1 MRNRLL
7 TLLNDAN
14 ALTSPVERRM
24 AYVALIRIMLQ
35 HSCILLA
42 ERIVARR
49 RLATSKIEWHNL
61 PIPSLRVPA
70 DGTLLAALCEMLVIA
85 ENEGAAGVSTPVLRP
100 TVTDRSC
107 WRLLDENESRT
118 GDRLLNS
125 FIDSRNDGVEGHG
138 LMGAHDL
145 EAEGDAVAFLIDSLD
160 GILPRISESRSEMIM
175 CLGDGRTEVLTT
187 LRAFDGNLVCYRS
200 IKRSSADKCIVRAQV
215 ERGLFDREDVSYE
228 INDPFLDV
236 RSSDLRAYE
245 IVKTETKGWSPLSIF
260 PDRITKEFTGR
271 ERELEDLRDW
281 WNDSESRACM
291 IFGDGGMGK
300 TTLAVEF
307 VHRMLEGRIN
317 IEYRPE
323 MITFYT
329 AKKTRWGLDGLELI
343 RVGDVGVADVATLIP
358 RALDGKP
365 LDRSWFTKDADTLI
379 QKLAGYLS
387 TEWGVSRNDHLLVL
401 DNTETMASNPEEVR
415 SLARQIRELSRRVGR
430 VLLTSRRREALEAN
444 QVEIKPL
451 TEEESVEF
459 LRARA
464 HVMQR
469 QPILVAGDATLAKYS
484 RNLGCKPL
492 VLEVFVGALGEGGIG
507 LENAF
512 QRVQR
517 MHSQDLGEFLYADA
531 WNRISPQTQHLML
544 LMIRIS
550 EIHDDTLLK
559 LCSGYVGV
567 SVLSAYDTLEESRGI
582 AQISRYGDDTQ
593 ILFSQEFIKYCAHR
607 SVTISGVVLP
617 TQNSVEKIKNRY
629 NDFLKNRSNKI
640 SDRIDKAFRHPYAR
654 AANTAYREGRDED
667 CEAFYE
673 LALSADPDNG
683 WLYDRYAVFVS
694 SKYPA
699 RRLEALDWAKKATQ
713 IIPGDGDAWYTR
725 GLLEARLGQPSAYT
739 SLDRAAACGK
749 PKHLCLL
756 QQARAY
762 LNEVPPNKAMARAK
776 ITASKAQ
783 EPKSD
788 VLLWKYRSERARL
801 ARRAEDS
808 NSSELIDR

>member
-1 MRNRLL
+1 MRDRLL
-7 TLLNDAN
+7 VLLGEAN
-14 ALTSPVERRM
+14 QSTSPVERRM

-35 HSCILLA
+35 HGCIFLA
-42 ERIVARR
+42 EWIVARR
-49 RLATSKIEWHNL
+49 RLSVSKTEWQNL
-61 PIPSLRVPA
+61 PTASLRAPA
-70 DGTLLAALCEMLVIA
+70 DGTLLTALCEMLIIA
-85 ENEGAAGVSTPVLRP
+85 ENEGASGLSSPMLRP
-100 TVTDRSC
+100 TPKNRAC
-107 WRLLDENESRT
+107 WRLLNENVLHT
-118 GDRLLNS
+118 GERLLNF
-125 FIDSRNDGVEGHG
+125 FIDSRNDGIEGHG
-138 LMGAHDL
+138 LMGTHDL
-145 EAEGDAVAFLIDSLD
+145 EAEGDAIAFLIDSLTMVLPKISDD
-160 GILPRISESRSEMIM
+160 GETMLM
-175 CLGDGRTEVLTT
+175 LLDDGTTKPITT
-187 LRAFDGNLVCYRS
+187 LRAFSGNLICYRS
-200 IKRSSADKCIVRAQV
+200 IKRSSAEKCVVKAQI
-215 ERGLFDREDVSYE
+215 ERGLFNREDISYE

-236 RSSDLRAYE
+236 RSTNSPSYE
-245 IVKTETKGWSPLSIF
+245 IIKTNIKEWSPLSLF

-271 ERELEDLRDW
+271 ERELDDLIDW

-307 VHRMLEGRIN
+307 VHRMLEGSVTTASP
-317 IEYRPE
+317 PE
-323 MITFYT
+323 LITFYT

-343 RVGDVGVADVATLIP
+343 RVSDVGVADVATLIP

-365 LDRSWFTKDADTLI
+365 LDRGWFTRDADTLI
-379 QKLAGYLS
+379 QKLANYLNS
-387 TEWGVSRNDHLLVL
+387 EWGVTRNEHLLVL
-401 DNTETMASNPEEVR
+401 DNTETMASNPDEVR
-415 SLARQIRELSRRVGR
+415 ALAKQIRELSRRVGR

-451 TEEESVEF
+451 TEKESVEF

-464 HVMQR
+464 RVMNR
-469 QPILVAGDATLAKYS
+469 QPILVAGDSTLSKYS
-484 RNLGCKPL
+484 RNLGYKPL
-492 VLEVFVGALGEGGIG
+492 VLEVFVSALGEGGIG

-531 WNRISPQTQHLML
+531 WNRISPQMQHLML

-550 EIHDDTLLK
+550 EVHDDTLLK
-559 LCSGYVGV
+559 LCSGHVGV

-607 SVTISGVVLP
+607 SVTISGVEFPNP
-617 TQNSVEKIKNRY
+617 TSIEKIKNRY

-667 CEAFYE
+667 CEVFYE

-694 SKYPA
+694 SKYPN
-699 RRLEALDWAKKATQ
+699 RRQEALDWARKATEL
-713 IIPGDGDAWYTR
+713 IPTDGDAWFTR
-725 GLLEARLGQPSAYT
+725 GLLEAKLGHSSAHT
-739 SLDRAAACGK
+739 SLDRAAAYGK

-762 LNEVPPNKAMARAK
+762 LNENPPSKALARAK
-776 ITASKAQ
+776 IAASTAQ
-783 EPKSD
+783 EPKKDS
-788 VLLWKYRSERARL
+788 LLWKYRSERAGLLRE
-801 ARRAEDS
+801 AQEGNAP
-808 NSSELIDR
+808 ELNDR